1 MSVDGDD
8 GKPKEGP
15 DSPGSAGWTRPRKMC
30 LFGGSAGPL
39 ALEAGGS
46 IGPVEVEYEAYGEL
60 GPERDNAVVVCHAL
74 TGDAHAAGWDAEP
87 DGPLREY
94 RKRKP
99 GWWDAM
105 IGPGKAIDTSR
116 FYVLCINVLGSC
128 YGSSGPSSVNPST
141 GRPWGL
147 DFPIVTVGDWARI
160 QAAVMDRLGIGCA
173 RAVIGGSMG
182 GQIALELALAF
193 PERVRAIGVLSAGHR
208 LTSQGL
214 AFNAVG
220 RNAIVSDPDFNG
232 GGYYGGERPLKGLA
246 VARMMAQI
254 TYLSEESMGH
264 KFGRRLRGKDSPD
277 FTLTGIEFEMES
289 YLNHQAASFVAR
301 YDPNSYLYMTR
312 AMDYYDA
319 GIRWGDGDLKRAVE
333 RIRAKTLVV
342 SFSSDWLFP
351 PELCRQMVS
360 AMCLARLPVSYVNI
374 PSRYGHDAFLVETQV
389 VDRLIRGF
397 LKDPPAGAGQTSGF
411 NAGGLGE
418 GGPEPESREPG
429 SREPGGAAG
438 THGEGP
444 GERLPSDEN
453 GGSPSGNGGSG
464 RKGAAVLSRDGAG
477 GRLEAPDSRTAREDQ
492 TAGKAETGQRDG
504 NGAPDAMA
512 PRQSPD
518 LKPAGNSTSC

>member
-15 DSPGSAGWTRPRKMC
+15 DSPGSAGWTRPKRMC

-39 ALEAGGS
+39 ILEAGGS
-46 IGPVEVEYEAYGEL
+46 IGPVEVEYETYGEL
-60 GPERDNAVVVCHAL
+60 DPDGSNAVVVCHAL

-87 DGPLREY
+87 EGPLREY
-94 RKRKP
+94 RRTKP
-99 GWWDAM
+99 GWWDSM
-105 IGPGKAIDTSR
+105 IGPGKAVDTSR
-116 FYVLCINVLGSC
+116 FHVLCINVLGSC
-128 YGSSGPSSVNPST
+128 YGSSGPSSINPVT

-147 DFPIVTVGDWARI
+147 EFPIVTVGDWARI
-160 QAAVMDRLGIGCA
+160 QAAVMDRLGIGRA
-173 RAVIGGSMG
+173 RCVVGGSMG

-193 PERVRAIGVLSAGHR
+193 PERVEGLAILSAGHR
-208 LTSQGL
+208 LTTQGL
-214 AFNAVG
+214 AFNAAG
-220 RNAIVSDPDFNG
+220 RNAVVSDPDFNG
-232 GGYYGGERPLKGLA
+232 GDYYGGERPLKGLA

-254 TYLSEESMGH
+254 TYLSEESMGR

-319 GIRWGDGDLKRAVE
+319 GAQWGGGDLRRAME
-333 RIRAKTLVV
+333 RVRAKTLVV

-351 PELCRQMVS
+351 PELCREMVS

-397 LKDPPAGAGQTSGF
+397 LKDRPKACRAFVPASAEREAPDAAGPDGSEGIGPAAIERSGPA
-411 NAGGLGE
+411 AGDAA
-418 GGPEPESREPG
+418 GPEAG
-429 SREPGGAAG
+429 KGG
-438 THGEGP
+438 GEDRPVSG
-444 GERLPSDEN
+444 
-453 GGSPSGNGGSG
+453 GNGGGSDGTSSAAGQPVASG
-464 RKGAAVLSRDGAG
+464 TAGISPSVLS
-477 GRLEAPDSRTAREDQ
+477 APDV
-492 TAGKAETGQRDG
+492 K
-504 NGAPDAMA
+504 DAKG
-512 PRQSPD
+512 S
-518 LKPAGNSTSC
+518 SC